1 MHIVQSMLDFLLRR
15 QYYCLIVI
23 TQRKKMKITLR
34 KANAVQNSIQEA
46 IKAVKLGLTVEI
58 NEFQDVDATLATAQ
72 AELAAA
78 TQRRDSL
85 VTALYAVRAAVGVA
99 KASAGIDQQLTEAA
113 LIDKRIGFAEE
124 TAKSAVMTALDVIKG
139 KIKKL
144 SEGEVKSR
152 IYGYSDTVSTTVVT
166 AEAIEAAKKTVLE
179 LKKAKQKI
187 NDEVLELNI
196 RTEIELDAD
205 TLAVLQAEGLI

>member
-1 MHIVQSMLDFLLRR
+1 
-15 QYYCLIVI
+15 
-23 TQRKKMKITLR
+23 MKITLR